1 MSNEM
6 FNTSFEDIVE
16 MKNIDYNTI
25 NLVVAKSLLDM
36 IGGSIE
42 FINEKGK
49 GTQYVIKL
57 KQKLSSQN
65 RLGNIKDK
73 IQTNYDLS
81 HRIINL
87 LVGCFKNF
95 PFIIKLKKCGY
106 KKYTNIN
113 PVWRLAKNA
122 VIGVK
127 NNRN

>member
-1 MSNEM
+1 
-6 FNTSFEDIVE
+6 

-65 RLGNIKDK
+65 KLGNIKDK
-73 IQTNYDLS
+73 IQTNYFQCA
-81 HRIINL
+81 IIIVPN
-87 LVGCFKNF
+87 K
-95 PFIIKLKKCGY
+95 
-106 KKYTNIN
+106 
-113 PVWRLAKNA
+113 A
-122 VIGVK
+122 
-127 NNRN
+127 